1 MKEKINKYDCNA
13 IAAVP
18 GVQPKLPLSIDEQ
31 GDFILTKDYNYI
43 LTRLNDGLVKRGDRI
58 RYVEWNEDR
67 TAKEMHDNIVIGRSL
82 ILDPKIGYTWLT
94 TTITEIV
101 EQKDNY
107 IKFKTENSLYELKI
121 NKTFEL

>member
-1 MKEKINKYDCNA
+1 MAPRKETNKYDCRA

-31 GDFILTKDYNYI
+31 GDFIITKDYKYI
-43 LTRLNDGLVKRGDRI
+43 LTRLNDGLVKRGDI
-58 RYVEWNEDR
+58 IKYVEWNEDG
-67 TAKEMHDNIVIGRSL
+67 TSKELHDDIQIGRSL
-82 ILDPKIGYTWLT
+82 LLDPRISFTWLT
-94 TTITEIV
+94 TAITEIV

-121 NKTFEL
+121 S